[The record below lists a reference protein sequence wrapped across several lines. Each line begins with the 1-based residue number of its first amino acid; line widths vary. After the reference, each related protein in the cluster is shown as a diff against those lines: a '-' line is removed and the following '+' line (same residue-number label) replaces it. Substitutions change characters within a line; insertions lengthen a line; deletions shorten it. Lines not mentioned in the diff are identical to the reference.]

1 MTNGLFYA
9 IVKKNDE
16 RKYGI
21 EIKIGKQKMY
31 RNLSMVFHSIKIDM
45 GITDFTLS
53 SFDSSLVNRYIL
65 FLPELD
71 TDGYQKGKDICLYYC
86 IDSEW
91 NELNE
96 NMVFSQPK
104 SPGCIYN

>member
-1 MTNGLFYA
+1 
-9 IVKKNDE
+9 
-16 RKYGI
+16 
-21 EIKIGKQKMY
+21 
-31 RNLSMVFHSIKIDM
+31 MVFHSIKIDM

-71 TDGYQKGKDICLYYC
+71 TDGYQKGKDICFYYC
-86 IDSEW
+86 IDSGW

-96 NMVFSQPK
+96 NMVFRQPK
-104 SPGCIYN
+104 SPG